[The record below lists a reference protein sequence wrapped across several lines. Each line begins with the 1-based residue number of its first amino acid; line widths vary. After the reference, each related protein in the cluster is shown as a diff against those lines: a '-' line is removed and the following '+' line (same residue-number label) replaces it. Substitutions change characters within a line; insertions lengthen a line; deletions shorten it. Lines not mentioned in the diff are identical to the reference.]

1 MTDVTVQPGG
11 SGAIRLLAVRDA
23 ALSVDEVLAAV
34 NDPGSGGT
42 VVFVGTV
49 RDADDGRAVE
59 TLGYS
64 AHPTVDVALR
74 EVAEHVAATHPVTA
88 LAAVHRVGDLVVGDL
103 AVVVAA
109 SCPHRAEAFAAC
121 RALIDELKATVP
133 IWKNQVFA
141 DGSQEWVGL

>member
-1 MTDVTVQPGG
+1 VTVEP
-11 SGAIRLLAVRDA
+11 SGADVIRLLAVRDS

-34 NDPGSGGT
+34 SDPVAGGT

-49 RDADDGRAVE
+49 RDADDGRPVE

>member
-1 MTDVTVQPGG
+1 MTDVTVEPGG
-11 SGAIRLLAVRDA
+11 TAVIRLLGVRDA

-49 RDADDGRAVE
+49 RDTDDERAVE

>member
-1 MTDVTVQPGG
+1 MTDVTVEPGG
-11 SGAIRLLAVRDA
+11 AAAIRLLAVRDA

-49 RDADDGRAVE
+49 READDGRAVE

-64 AHPTVDVALR
+64 AHPTVHVALR

>member
-1 MTDVTVQPGG
+1 MSDVIVEPGG
-11 SGAIRLLAVRDA
+11 AAAIRLLAVRDS

-34 NDPGSGGT
+34 SDPGSGGT

-64 AHPTVDVALR
+64 AHPTVDIALR

-109 SCPHRAEAFAAC
+109 SCTHRAEAFAAC